1 MNNLCE
7 DVILIILNKL
17 SVPNLINI
25 IQTCK
30 YLNKIGK
37 QDRMWKERIP
47 KKYLKKYIVK
57 NYKEYYC
64 QKNNKNR
71 FGLHFNDCNKILF
84 SKNKIK
90 SLPNSICIL
99 TNLTELKLNHNI
111 LLYVPTQISCLT
123 SLKILTLY
131 HNKFIEFP
139 TSICTLTNLRNLGL
153 GGNMISSIP
162 TQVSNLISL
171 QELNLSYNKLTEFPI
186 SICKLFNLEY
196 LYLSHINISVLSKEI
211 NLLTNLYFLEM
222 EHSNLQLIDDINLPK
237 LSHLHL
243 SNNQLDVIPHISENL
258 RYMDLSYNNMSIWSK
273 YLIYNKKCQIVMKD
287 IDEIV
292 NDLKITIFLFLVV
305 IYLYLLLIYI

>member
-7 DVILIILNKL
+7 DIILIILNKL

-30 YLNKIGK
+30 YLNNIGK

-47 KKYLKKYIVK
+47 KRYLKRYNIK

-64 QKNNKNR
+64 HKNNKNR

-90 SLPNSICIL
+90 SLPNSICIF
-99 TNLTELKLNHNI
+99 TNLIELKLNHNI

-139 TSICTLTNLRNLGL
+139 TSICTLTNLRNLNL

-186 SICKLFNLEY
+186 SICKLFNLKY
-196 LYLSHINISVLSKEI
+196 LYLSHMNINVLSKEI
-211 NLLTNLYFLEM
+211 NSLTNLYFLEM
-222 EHSNLQLIDDINLPK
+222 THSNLQLIDINLST
-237 LSHLHL
+237 LSYLHL
-243 SNNQLDVIPHISENL
+243 YNNELDVIPHISENL
-258 RYMDLSYNNMSIWSK
+258 RYMDLSYNNISIWSK
-273 YLIYNKKCQIVMKD
+273 YQTYNKNCQLVMKD
-287 IDEIV
+287 IDEFV
-292 NDLKITIFLFLVV
+292 NDIKIVILLFLVAV
-305 IYLYLLLIYI
+305 CFYHLLIYI